1 MALYMCVYVTLGSNG
16 FAFVEFYETQDAV
29 RWMEDNK
36 VKHIH
41 AVVNCLQMVAKRN
54 IAACTYTC

>member
-1 MALYMCVYVTLGSNG
+1 MCVCATLGSNG

-36 VKHIH
+36 VS
-41 AVVNCLQMVAKRN
+41 
-54 IAACTYTC
+54 TYMQLLTVHGS